1 VLVMLVAFLSS
12 LGFEDLGV
20 LINTVGDGASRAAYR
35 ERLVAFLEPLADRL
49 GEDSRRRLTTNP
61 LRILDSKS
69 PEEQALLAGA
79 PKLEDSLSESS
90 RAHFARV
97 RELLTA
103 FGLDYRVDPRLV
115 RGLDYYTNTVFEIVS
130 EGLGAQNAICGG
142 GAYEGLVEELGG
154 KPTYGVGFAIGQDR
168 LIEVLP
174 ADSPQRR
181 LAPGPV
187 VIRVVAPASTDRETL
202 ETAALALAEELR
214 GLGMPAVSLGAAAAR
229 TAFAQAE
236 MLSSPAIAL
245 LGEDEHRSGQLTVR
259 ATANREQQTLPRA
272 QAISYLKS
280 LYPLLLSANLIPEAQ
295 A

>member
-1 VLVMLVAFLSS
+1 VTFLRH
-12 LGFEDLGV
+12 LGFADLKV
-20 LINTVGDGASRAAYR
+20 LINKVGDAVSRAAYR
-35 ERLVAFLEPLADRL
+35 ERLVAFLSPLAGRL
-49 GEDSRRRLTTNP
+49 SEDSRRRLATNP

-69 PEEQALLAGA
+69 PEEQALLVGA
-79 PKLEDSLSESS
+79 PHLEDSLSENS
-90 RAHFARV
+90 REHFTKV
-97 RELLTA
+97 RALLSG
-103 FGLDYRVDPRLV
+103 FGIAYQVDPRLV

-174 ADSPQRR
+174 PDSPQRR
-181 LAPGPV
+181 PVPGPV
-187 VIRVVAPASTDRETL
+187 VIRVVAPASADREAL

-214 GLGMPAVSLGAAAAR
+214 SLEVPAVTLGAAAAR
-229 TAFAQAE
+229 NAFAQAE
-236 MLSSPAIAL
+236 QLSSPAIAL

-259 ATANREQQTLPRA
+259 TTANREQQTLPRA

-280 LYPLLLSANLIPEAQ
+280 FYSSLLPSSPTPEAQ